1 MVFTKDTFC
10 LFQSPCSSSPCL
22 NGGICIP
29 NYKYN
34 SYDCRCEQGFY
45 GDYCEKGKYDIT
57 HVRVPPISYGATM
70 VKSLCAA
77 RPCIYHM
84 TCAISLRLIVP
95 VEFSCE
101 VLKLSGLVFHSI
113 PFEIDLLELKMKRKY
128 AK

>member
-10 LFQSPCSSSPCL
+10 LFQSHCSSSPCL

-57 HVRVPPISYGATM
+57 HARVPPIFYGATM
-70 VKSLCAA
+70 VKILMCSTAV
-77 RPCIYHM
+77 H
-84 TCAISLRLIVP
+84 
-95 VEFSCE
+95 
-101 VLKLSGLVFHSI
+101 LSHDACNLTSADSSRRV
-113 PFEIDLLELKMKRKY
+113 
-128 AK
+128 